1 MIEPQSGFGP
11 LDATRPASLDATLP
25 ASLEAA
31 PVPSSAPASAGAM
44 LRQMR
49 EAAGVDAGVLA
60 SAMKVSLSKLDA
72 LEHDRLEQLPD
83 VTFARALASAIC
95 RAFGVDP
102 APVLALMP
110 APAAGLRAPVSNVNE
125 PFHPAGESGVAAL
138 SSAFSRPLLAVI
150 AVLLLG
156 AALLWL
162 WPTWPIRL
170 TEPAPAAMPDAS
182 TDAAAPAA
190 EPVPA
195 EPPAPAPAAAET
207 AAPEPVSAAATP
219 ASAAQVPAS
228 APAAV
233 ATSSNAPLSL
243 SASGESWVTVH
254 DANDKPLINRA
265 LKAGESV
272 TLDGALPLSVTI
284 GRKDAVQATVHGQP
298 FDIRSLGSSTVA
310 RFQVK

>member
-1 MIEPQSGFGP
+1 
-11 LDATRPASLDATLP
+11 
-25 ASLEAA
+25 
-31 PVPSSAPASAGAM
+31 
-44 LRQMR
+44 MR

-195 EPPAPAPAAAET
+195 
-207 AAPEPVSAAATP
+207 
-219 ASAAQVPAS
+219 
-228 APAAV
+228 
-233 ATSSNAPLSL
+233 
-243 SASGESWVTVH
+243 
-254 DANDKPLINRA
+254 DRR
-265 LKAGESV
+265 
-272 TLDGALPLSVTI
+272 LPLPQPPKPRRRNRCPRQPRQRRLRRRRL
-284 GRKDAVQATVHGQP
+284 GAAWPRPAT
-298 FDIRSLGSSTVA
+298 R
-310 RFQVK
+310 R

>member
-11 LDATRPASLDATLP
+11 VGRH
-25 ASLEAA
+25 AA
-31 PVPSSAPASAGAM
+31 GFARRHAAGFAGGGA
-44 LRQMR
+44 RAVQRARVGQRHAADR

-195 EPPAPAPAAAET
+195 DRRLPLPQPPKPRRRNRCPRQ
-207 AAPEPVSAAATP
+207 PR
-219 ASAAQVPAS
+219 QRRLRRRLRG
-228 APAAV
+228 V
-233 ATSSNAPLSL
+233 ATSSNAPLS
-243 SASGESWVTVH
+243 
-254 DANDKPLINRA
+254 
-265 LKAGESV
+265 
-272 TLDGALPLSVTI
+272 
-284 GRKDAVQATVHGQP
+284 
-298 FDIRSLGSSTVA
+298 
-310 RFQVK
+310 